1 MKEKQQANF
10 LQVNYDLL
18 ATTKLS
24 STQKL
29 FIAYIIGWQM
39 KDKICFETNKN
50 LAKKFGKQ
58 YGGIRTVIS
67 TLNKFDFFN
76 SNKKD
81 YNEKTQTSGH
91 EITVNTDKLEKFLN
105 ADTTTDLN
113 SSTDKP
119 IVSEINLHTN
129 NVIHSEEHQQEVMQH
144 YHMEDI
150 VDVVELLEILK
161 FKKDDINEIIKDFE
175 SPQVTFESF
184 VDFFIELAICS
195 KLEKHK
201 GIKISKEQE
210 IQFTAMPVKQ
220 PIYP

>member
-29 FIAYIIGWQM
+29 FIAYIIGWQV
-39 KDKICFETNKN
+39 KGKICFETNKN
-50 LAKKFGKQ
+50 LAKKFGMQ

-76 SNKKD
+76 SKKKD
-81 YNEKTQTSGH
+81 YDEKTGTSRH
-91 EITVNTDKLEKFLN
+91 EILVHTDKLEKFLN
-105 ADTTTDLN
+105 SDTITDLN
-113 SSTDKP
+113 NSTDKP
-119 IVSEINLHTN
+119 IISEINLHTN
-129 NVIHSEEHQQEVMQH
+129 KVTKPEEQELDSMQQYQ
-144 YHMEDI
+144 MEDI
-150 VDVVELLEILK
+150 IDVVELLEILK
-161 FKKDDINEIIKDFE
+161 FKKDDINEIIKNFE
-175 SPQVTFESF
+175 SPQITFESF
-184 VDFFIELAICS
+184 ADFFIGLAIDS

-201 GIKISKEQE
+201 GIRISKEQE

-220 PIYP
+220 QTYP